1 MPPEY
6 MNEVT
11 VPNHTSSNPA
21 NQAREQEVTPAERAY
36 MRAWRAGGV
45 GLWVCPEGTSDDW
58 YWMYATVVAG
68 ADARVLSNDEMR
80 DHAFRMLAPSY
91 FARCALGLALD
102 GDMGW
107 RGRKPRG
114 LWRRWRS
121 RHLVRFD
128 FSHGASQGRP
138 EPMLTLTE
146 PPAFSGACTGM
157 RRTYRRLHMLRTVP
171 SHLVCAVSCR
181 SRDPA
186 ELAQLAL
193 AEQPPRRRVAL
204 PHTEA

>member
-1 MPPEY
+1 MGVPEY
-6 MNEVT
+6 
-11 VPNHTSSNPA
+11 
-21 NQAREQEVTPAERAY
+21 
-36 MRAWRAGGV
+36 
-45 GLWVCPEGTSDDW
+45 SDDW

-68 ADARVLSNDEMR
+68 GCACTSNDEMR
-80 DHAFRMLAPSY
+80 DHAFRMLAPRY

-102 GDMGW
+102 GDMGG

-157 RRTYRRLHMLRTVP
+157 RRT
-171 SHLVCAVSCR
+171 
-181 SRDPA
+181 
-186 ELAQLAL
+186 
-193 AEQPPRRRVAL
+193 
-204 PHTEA
+204 

>member
-1 MPPEY
+1 MDLACRKLHEAHGRPPLLVMPPEY

-11 VPNHTSSNPA
+11 VPNHTSSSNPA

-68 ADARVLSNDEMR
+68 MRVYS
-80 DHAFRMLAPSY
+80 PTT
-91 FARCALGLALD
+91 RCATTRSACSHRATLPGNALGLALD
-102 GDMGW
+102 GDMGG

-157 RRTYRRLHMLRTVP
+157 RRT
-171 SHLVCAVSCR
+171 
-181 SRDPA
+181 
-186 ELAQLAL
+186 
-193 AEQPPRRRVAL
+193 
-204 PHTEA
+204 